1 MLKHLLTL
9 LLILV
14 TSCQTHIN
22 KNVSKDVES
31 RMQKFMADK
40 KISGAVTLAYHKG
53 NIIHHQ
59 ATGFANISTQEKMTT
74 ESLFRIAS
82 LTKNVT
88 AISVMILQDR
98 RKLSVNDKVSKY
110 IPEYANLKVKDS
122 NQLADLRI
130 RHLMSHT
137 SGIIL
142 PRNDDGSMSLK
153 QVAVAGTSKPLIFT
167 PGSQWKYSRGLDVCA
182 YIVEK
187 VSGSRFSDFLN
198 KEIFVP
204 LQMKDTGFYLNEEQV
219 KRLVIAYQPSKDR
232 KHIIPSTLERLV
244 KPPLG
249 KFTPG
254 PSGGLI
260 SSAQDMGR
268 FYQMLLNGG
277 ELDGKRII
285 SETSAKKI
293 RQSQTGENKAGFVP
307 GSAWGLGFGL
317 VQQPEGVSAMLNKG
331 SFGHG
336 GAFGTQGWVD
346 PITETVYVLMIQ
358 RTKFG
363 NSDAS
368 DIRRGF
374 QQAVADG
381 IK

>member
-1 MLKHLLTL
+1 
-9 LLILV
+9 
-14 TSCQTHIN
+14 
-22 KNVSKDVES
+22 
-31 RMQKFMADK
+31 MADK

-98 RKLSVNDKVSKY
+98 GKLSVNDKVSKY

-153 QVAVAGTSKPLIFT
+153 QVAVTGTSKPLIFT

-204 LQMKDTGFYLNEEQV
+204 LHMKDTGFYLNEEQV
-219 KRLVIAYQPSKDR
+219 KRLVIAYQPSKDG

-244 KPPLG
+244 KPPVG

-268 FYQMLLNGG
+268 FYQMLLNAG

-293 RQSQTGENKAGFVP
+293 RQNQTGENKAGFVP

-346 PITETVYVLMIQ
+346 PITETVYLLMIQ